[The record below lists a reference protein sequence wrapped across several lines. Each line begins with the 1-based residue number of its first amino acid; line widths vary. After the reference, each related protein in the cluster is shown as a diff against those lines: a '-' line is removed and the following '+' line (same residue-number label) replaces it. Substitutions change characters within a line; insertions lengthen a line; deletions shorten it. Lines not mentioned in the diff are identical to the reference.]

1 MLQEGGALPGHES
14 GLLSKHKNEL
24 SQETHALTKQETLL
38 GRAAQVERSRV
49 REPRRTALPRGS
61 RLQVY
66 GSGVSFQV
74 VSGQSSCLAHIWSDL
89 GSFLMVCLSAK
100 MEISA
105 KDSERLV
112 GHIMGLCLLPPLCPS
127 QITLVSVL

>member
-1 MLQEGGALPGHES
+1 MLQDGGTLPGHES

-24 SQETHALTKQETLL
+24 SQETHALTQQETLL
-38 GRAAQVERSRV
+38 GRGAQVERRV
-49 REPRRTALPRGS
+49 REPRRTALSRGS